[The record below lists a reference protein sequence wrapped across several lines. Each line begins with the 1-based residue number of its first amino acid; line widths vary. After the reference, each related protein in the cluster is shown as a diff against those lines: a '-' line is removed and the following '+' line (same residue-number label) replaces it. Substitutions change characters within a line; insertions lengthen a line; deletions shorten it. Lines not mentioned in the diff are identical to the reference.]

1 MGNLPRTVSENLHFL
16 CAELDGQLFNLEAYF
31 DDPQP
36 VRAQKVILRA
46 GYSYNLW
53 SRVQRGCLDGM
64 KDKKAKRGNQVL
76 LHNCAL
82 VAQNLDLIARM
93 ARRSLQH
100 AEVVETKELL
110 RPDAYPKTIKKL
122 RKQIKDIVPA
132 IEARDSDLAIKI
144 GQTKSD
150 LDALYDRLFRTLTR
164 DMRKMKQTEDLS
176 NSLLAA
182 NEIRR
187 MGDAIQG
194 ISEAILSAAIG
205 QSVHYDRYFTLKNI
219 LSDADAEHG
228 DVELEPLAET
238 RSGSA
243 ISAIRPKSGPRDQI
257 SAVFKDG
264 ELEKV
269 REERAGVKSWEAIY
283 PGLAPKILSYKK
295 NGQSAALLIEYL
307 QGQTFEHVLLN
318 EDNATLAQAQA
329 ALARTLRD
337 VWKRT
342 RHDAPAEMASMKQL
356 RSRMAD
362 VHRVHPE
369 FRAKS
374 ARIGGLQLDC
384 FEDLVKRAETREQ
397 ALPAP
402 FSVHIHGDFNLDNV
416 IFDAS
421 DNNRIHFIDLHRS
434 RYMDYVQDVSV
445 FMVSNYRLQVQ
456 DAPIRRRVA
465 MVAQDFHKMASK
477 FARSQGDRNFEYRL
491 ALGLA
496 RSFAT
501 STRFVFDKAHA
512 RRMMIRSRFLLERA
526 LACPAGKESRLKLPI
541 KELFS
546 D

>member
-16 CAELDGQLFNLEAYF
+16 CAELDGQLYSLEAYF

-36 VRAQKVILRA
+36 ARAQKVILRA

-53 SRVQRGCLDGM
+53 SRVQRGCQDGM
-64 KDKKAKRGNQVL
+64 RAKKTKRGTQVL

-82 VAQNLDLIARM
+82 VAQNLDLMARM

-100 AEVVETKELL
+100 AENVEHKTLL
-110 RPDAYPKTIKKL
+110 RPEAYPKTIKTL

-132 IEARDSDLAIKI
+132 IEARDSDMAVKI
-144 GQTKSD
+144 GQTKAD

-164 DMRKMKQTEDLS
+164 DMRKMKETEDLS

-194 ISEAILSAAIG
+194 ISEAILSASIG
-205 QSVHYDRYFTLKNI
+205 QSVHFDRYFTLKNI
-219 LSDADAEHG
+219 LSDADATHG
-228 DVELEPLAET
+228 DIELEPLAET

-257 SAVFKDG
+257 AAVFKDG

-295 NGQSAALLIEYL
+295 SGQSAALLIEYL

-318 EDNATLAQAQA
+318 EDDATLRQAQD
-329 ALARTLRD
+329 ALSKTLRD

-342 RHDAPAEMASMKQL
+342 RTGEPAEMASMKQL
-356 RSRMAD
+356 KTRMAD

-369 FRAKS
+369 FRTKS
-374 ARIGGLQLDC
+374 ATIGNLQLDS
-384 FEDLVKRAETREQ
+384 FESLVKLAQTREE

-421 DNNRIHFIDLHRS
+421 DGRIHFIDLHRS

-445 FMVSNYRLQVQ
+445 FMVSNYRLQIQ
-456 DAPIRRRVA
+456 DSHIRRRVA
-465 MVAQDFHKMASK
+465 SVASDFHKMAAK
-477 FARSQGDRNFEYRL
+477 FAKSQNDTGFEYRL

-512 RRMMIRSRFLLERA
+512 RRMMIRARYLLDLA
-526 LACPAGKESRLKLPI
+526 LACPPGKEARIKLPI

>member
-1 MGNLPRTVSENLHFL
+1 MGSLPRSVSENLHFL
-16 CAELDGQLFNLEAYF
+16 CAELDGQLTSLEAYF

-36 VRAQKVILRA
+36 ARAQKVILRA

-53 SRVQRGCLDGM
+53 SRVQRGCQDAIKG
-64 KDKKAKRGNQVL
+64 KKTRRDTQL
-76 LHNCAL
+76 LMHNCAL

-93 ARRSLQH
+93 ARRCLQH
-100 AEVVETKELL
+100 AEDVARPELL
-110 RPDAYPKTIKKL
+110 RPAAYPKTIKIL
-122 RKQIKDIVPA
+122 RKQIKDIIPA
-132 IEARDSDLAIKI
+132 IEARDSERAVKM
-144 GQTKSD
+144 GQVKTD
-150 LDALYDRLFRTLTR
+150 LDALYDQLFRTLTR
-164 DMRKMKQTEDLS
+164 DMRKLKQTEDLS

-182 NEIRR
+182 NEVRR
-187 MGDAIQG
+187 MGEAIQG
-194 ISEAILSAAIG
+194 ISEAILSVSIG
-205 QSVHYDRYFTLKNI
+205 QSVHFDRYFTLKNI
-219 LSDADAEHG
+219 LSDADG
-228 DVELEPLAET
+228 DHEDVALEPLAET

-243 ISAIRPKSGPRDQI
+243 ISAIRSKSGARDQI
-257 SAVFKDG
+257 DAVFKDG

-269 REERAGVKSWEAIY
+269 KEERAGVKSWEAIY

-318 EDNATLAQAQA
+318 EDDATLAQAQT
-329 ALARTLRD
+329 ALSRTLRD

-342 RHDAPAEMASMKQL
+342 RHDDPAEMASMKQL
-356 RSRMAD
+356 RARMAG

-369 FRAKS
+369 FRTKS
-374 ARIGGLQLDC
+374 MHIGNLQRPS
-384 FEDLVKRAETREQ
+384 FESLVKQAETREN

-416 IFDAS
+416 IFDSS
-421 DNNRIHFIDLHRS
+421 DKRIHFIDLHRS

-445 FMVSNYRLQVQ
+445 FMVSNYRLQIQ
-456 DAPIRRRVA
+456 DSDIRRRVA
-465 MVAQDFHKMASK
+465 TVASDFHKMAAK
-477 FARSQGDRNFEYRL
+477 FAKSQGDSGFEYRL

-496 RSFAT
+496 RSFAS

-512 RRMMIRSRFLLERA
+512 RRMMIRARYLLEQA
-526 LACPAGKESRLKLPI
+526 VHCPQGKEARLKLPI

>member
-1 MGNLPRTVSENLHFL
+1 MGDLPRNVRENLHFL
-16 CAELDGQLFNLEAYF
+16 CAELDGQLTSLEQYF
-31 DDPQP
+31 VAPHP
-36 VRAQKVILRA
+36 AAAQKVILRA

-53 SRVQRGCLDGM
+53 SRVQRGCQEAI
-64 KDKKAKRGNQVL
+64 KAKRAKRDGQVL
-76 LHNCAL
+76 LNNCAL

-100 AEVVETKELL
+100 AELVERSELL
-110 RPDAYPKTIKKL
+110 RPEVYPKPIRKL
-122 RKQIKDIVPA
+122 RKQIKDVIPA
-132 IEARDSDLAIKI
+132 IETRDSNLAVKI
-144 GQTKSD
+144 GQAKGD
-150 LDALYDRLFRTLTR
+150 FDDLYDQLFRTLTR

-187 MGDAIQG
+187 MGDALQG
-194 ISEAILSAAIG
+194 MSEAILSASVG
-205 QSVHYDRYFTLKNI
+205 QSVHFDRYFTLKNI
-219 LSDADAEHG
+219 LSDADDG
-228 DVELEPLAET
+228 DVALEPLAET

-257 SAVFKDG
+257 DAVFKDG

-269 REERAGVKSWEAIY
+269 KEERAGVRSWEAIY

-307 QGQTFEHVLLN
+307 QGQTFEQVLLN
-318 EDNATLAQAQA
+318 EDDATLAQTQD

-342 RHDAPAEMASMKQL
+342 RTDEPAEMASMKQL
-356 RSRMAD
+356 RSRLSD
-362 VHRVHPE
+362 VYRVHPE
-369 FRAKS
+369 FRNKPSHIAGV
-374 ARIGGLQLDC
+374 ALAA
-384 FEDLVKRAETREQ
+384 FETLVDAAEQREQ

-416 IFDAS
+416 IYDLS
-421 DNNRIHFIDLHRS
+421 ENRIHFIDLHRS

-445 FMVSNYRLQVQ
+445 FMVSNYRLQIK
-456 DAPIRRRVA
+456 DAVIRQRVA
-465 MVAQDFHKMASK
+465 HVAQEFHKTAAK
-477 FARSQGDRNFEYRL
+477 FAKSQGDSTFEYRL

-512 RRMMIRSRFLLERA
+512 RRMMMRARYLLEQA
-526 LACPAGKESRLKLPI
+526 LACPDGKEARLKLPI